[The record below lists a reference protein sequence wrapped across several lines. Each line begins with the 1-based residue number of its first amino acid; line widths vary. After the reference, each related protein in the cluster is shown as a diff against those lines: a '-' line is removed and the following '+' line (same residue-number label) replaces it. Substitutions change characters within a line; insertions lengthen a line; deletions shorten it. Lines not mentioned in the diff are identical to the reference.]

1 MTIDGL
7 QSVAMTAVRGNYISG
22 AWVRPT
28 GGLVVRSVDPS
39 TSYVIV
45 AEAVSEPAQAQV
57 AAAAAEAAQGAW
69 FERPLDERFQLL
81 LRFADALDARIE
93 EIADAMTSEMGKLLS
108 EARTEARSLPA
119 RIRGAEAGL
128 LNTLRPNP
136 VPGADAE
143 LRYHPLGV
151 VAILGPFNFPLHLL
165 HAHVVPALLAGNA
178 VVLKPS
184 ERTPLTAQRYVEA
197 WEAADLPPVLNM
209 VQGGGDVGAALV
221 EAPAVRGVVFTGSWH
236 VGHAIQR
243 ATLARPEVLVA
254 LEMGGQ
260 NMAYIAPDADLDL
273 AVEGLVTG
281 AFLTTGQRCTCTCRA
296 LVHRDIAHALLER
309 LIPRV
314 AELTWGDPR
323 TDVFMGPLASRQDR
337 DRVDAL
343 CQSAVDAGAEV
354 LLQGERREG
363 GAFRGPSLHRI
374 AVDHDS
380 EYTRQEIFGPDLGI
394 TVVDDQGEAC
404 RVINASPFGLS
415 LSVFSNSRDTL
426 DAVYRATRAGCV
438 NWNRSTSQ
446 ATGALPFGG
455 VGRSGNYR
463 PAGADA
469 FRNVTYPVQLQ
480 WTAPTGGDHD

>member
-1 MTIDGL
+1 MQG
-7 QSVAMTAVRGNYISG
+7 MRGNYISG

-28 GGLVVRSVDPS
+28 DGRTMRSVDPS
-39 TSYVIV
+39 TDSTVV
-45 AEAVSEPAQAQV
+45 AEVVSDPDQANV
-57 AAAAAEAAQGAW
+57 AAEAARDAQVSW
-69 FERPLDERFQLL
+69 FARSLDDRYQAL
-81 LRFADALDARIE
+81 LRFADALDDRIE
-93 EIADAMTSEMGKLLS
+93 TIADAMTSEMGKLLD
-108 EARTEARSLPA
+108 EARTEVRSLPA
-119 RIRGAEAGL
+119 RIRGAQSGML
-128 LNTLRPNP
+128 DTLRPTP
-136 VPGADAE
+136 VPNADAE

-151 VAILGPFNFPLHLL
+151 IAILGPFNFPLHLL

-184 ERTPLTAQRYVEA
+184 ERTLLTAQRYVEA
-197 WEAADLPPVLNM
+197 WDAADLPPVLNM

-221 EAPAVRGVVFTGSWH
+221 DSPAIRGVVFTGSWH

-243 ATLARPEVLVA
+243 ATLPRPEVLVA

-273 AVEGLVTG
+273 CIEGLVTG

-296 LVHRDIAHALLER
+296 LVHRDIADALLSR

-323 TDVFMGPLASRQDR
+323 GDVFMGPLASHQDR
-337 DRVDAL
+337 ERVDAL

-354 LLQGERREG
+354 LLAGERRGG
-363 GAFRGPSLHRI
+363 GAYRGPSIHKI
-374 AVDHDS
+374 APDHDS
-380 EYTRQEIFGPDLGI
+380 AYTREEIFGPDLAI
-394 TVVDDQGEAC
+394 TVVDDQDEAC

-415 LSVFSNSRDTL
+415 LAVFSASKDTL
-426 DAVYRATRAGCV
+426 NDVYRATRAGCV
-438 NWNRSTSQ
+438 NWNRSTSR

>member
-1 MTIDGL
+1 MTIDRL
-7 QSVAMTAVRGNYISG
+7 QSAAMTGMRGNYISG

-28 GGLVVRSVDPS
+28 DGRVVRSVDPS
-39 TSYVIV
+39 TSETII
-45 AEAVSEPAQAQV
+45 AEAISDPAQAHV
-57 AAAAAEAAQGAW
+57 AAEAANAAQRSW
-69 FERPLDERFQLL
+69 FERSIDARYQAL
-81 LRFADALDARIE
+81 LRFADALDARVEAIS
-93 EIADAMTSEMGKLLS
+93 DAMTSEMGKLLD
-108 EARTEARSLPA
+108 EARTEVRSLPA
-119 RIRGAEAGL
+119 RIRGAKAGML
-128 LNTLRPNP
+128 ETLRPSP
-136 VPGADAE
+136 VPDADAE

-165 HAHVVPALLAGNA
+165 HAHVVPALLAGNT

-184 ERTPLTAQRYVEA
+184 ERTPLTAQRYMEA
-197 WEAADLPPVLNM
+197 WDAADLPPVLNM
-209 VQGGGDVGAALV
+209 VQGGGEVGAALV

-243 ATLARPEVLVA
+243 ATLSRPEVLVA

-260 NMAYIAPDADLDL
+260 NMAYIAPDADLEL
-273 AVEGLVTG
+273 CLEGLVTG

-296 LVHRDIAHALLER
+296 LVHRDVAERLMAR
-309 LIPRV
+309 LIPRI

-323 TDVFMGPLASRQDR
+323 SDVFMGPLASLHDR

-354 LLQGERREG
+354 LLAGTRRDG
-363 GAFRGPSLHRI
+363 GAFRGPSVHLI
-374 AVDHDS
+374 EADHDS
-380 EYTRQEIFGPDLGI
+380 DYTRQEIFGPDLAI
-394 TVVDDQGEAC
+394 TIVDNEDEAC

-415 LSVFSNSRDTL
+415 LAVFSASRDTL

-438 NWNRSTSQ
+438 NWNRSTSR